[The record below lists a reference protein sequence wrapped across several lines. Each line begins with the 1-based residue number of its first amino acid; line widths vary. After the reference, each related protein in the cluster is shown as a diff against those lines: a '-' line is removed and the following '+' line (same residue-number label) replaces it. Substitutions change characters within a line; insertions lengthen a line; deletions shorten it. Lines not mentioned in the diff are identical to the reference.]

1 MTQLRPTY
9 TITRDPA
16 DQRRRAQAQ
25 TLAALKACAILHGYI
40 VGLQR
45 VADDATAHL
54 DTLAAIEAEMAAL
67 AQCLAA
73 LMVDLPQ
80 AGRMGE

>member
-1 MTQLRPTY
+1 MTQPHATY

-45 VADDATAHL
+45 VADDATADPATHR
-54 DTLAAIEAEMAAL
+54 AIEEEMRGL
-67 AQCLAA
+67 LICLESLTA
-73 LMVDLPQ
+73 DLPA
-80 AGRMGE
+80 AGRVGE